1 MSSQYR
7 HVMTG
12 VILPFI
18 LAAFGL
24 FDLHQ
29 RPEFAHIRFVDAF
42 QLVACGM
49 CLGIGLTG
57 FIEFLRASRSS
68 N

>member
-1 MSSQYR
+1 MSMQTR
-7 HVMTG
+7 HLMTG
-12 VILPFI
+12 VLLPLI

-42 QLVACGM
+42 QLGACGV

>member
-1 MSSQYR
+1 
-7 HVMTG
+7 
-12 VILPFI
+12 
-18 LAAFGL
+18 
-24 FDLHQ
+24 LHQ

-42 QLVACGM
+42 QLGACGV